1 MLFVILIFEVVSSF
15 ITPFVSTLWQFYL
28 AQGVGTI
35 GYCKYAVVRSL
46 MSKSIEKD
54 EVGKVFSLL
63 AIMASLAPVA
73 GNPIFRQLYNKTL
86 NYFPGAIFLLYGAI
100 LMVSAAINLYLY
112 FKKQEFRTE
121 PEEEEVLKEEAKE
134 KMEESVNTE
143 SSF

>member
-1 MLFVILIFEVVSSF
+1 
-15 ITPFVSTLWQFYL
+15 
-28 AQGVGTI
+28 
-35 GYCKYAVVRSL
+35 